1 VLSGSG
7 EEAAD
12 KALTHRPVG
21 IVQDHVVRYNICY
34 DHLLQSLLFLFWKS
48 LQIWSQ
54 KSQLGKTT
62 DANRLVTKTI
72 TLAVSVHHKINTHK
86 LLGSDQMPQ
95 YLWKLVFAKFG
106 ESLSLFL
113 TLSLNREQV

>member
-1 VLSGSG
+1 
-7 EEAAD
+7 
-12 KALTHRPVG
+12 
-21 IVQDHVVRYNICY
+21 
-34 DHLLQSLLFLFWKS
+34 

-72 TLAVSVHHKINTHK
+72 TLAVSIHHKINTHK

-95 YLWKLVFAKFG
+95 YLWKLVLAKFG
-106 ESLSLFL
+106 ECLSLSLSTESRVL
-113 TLSLNREQV
+113 LYIQTQVQGGGATYRYQ